1 MENFKIAEEQWY
13 QFLESKITYY
23 GVYRNYDYGPEKDS
37 YVSKISPFISHRVL
51 LEYSIIRDVQ
61 KKYNGKNVY
70 KFIEEVY
77 WRIYW
82 KGWLENRPSV
92 WTQFLLKDNEKFNY
106 KDYERAINAQT
117 DLFFFNEWV
126 EELKGFNYLHNHTRM
141 WFASTWIFNLGL
153 PWKLGA
159 RFFLEH
165 LYDGDAASNTL
176 SWRWVAGLHTKGKKY
191 LFSPKNLKKF
201 SNNRFIVN
209 EINNKQIDL
218 ADQYVFEFDNDIFK
232 NNMKKNSDYLILFEN
247 DLHLPTL
254 KNLISN
260 YEEVLIVFLNNN
272 QRQVKLSHSVLKF
285 KENLVNEFVT
295 KTSNIQKVESS
306 IFVQKIKTFKKIDV
320 LYPGIGENLDFLKEL
335 QVKDNLHI
343 NYLVR
348 DEDLFAWK
356 YAKKGFFNF
365 KKNIP
370 KINGFINKKI
380 YS

>member
-1 MENFKIAEEQWY
+1 MEIFKIAEEQWD
-13 QFLESKITYY
+13 QFLNSKITYY
-23 GVYRNYDYGPEKDS
+23 GAYRNYDYGPENDS

-51 LEYSIIRDVQ
+51 LEYSIIKDVQ
-61 KKYNGKNVY
+61 KKYYGKNVD
-70 KFIEEVY
+70 KFIQEVY

-92 WTQFLLKDNEKFNY
+92 WSQFLSKDNEKYNF
-106 KDYERAINAQT
+106 KDYEMAINAET

-126 EELKGFNYLHNHTRM
+126 AELKEFNYLHNHTRM
-141 WFASTWIFNLGL
+141 WFASTWVFNLGL

-159 RFFLEH
+159 KFFLEH

-191 LFSPKNLKKF
+191 LFSPENLRKF
-201 SNNRFIVN
+201 SNNRFNVN
-209 EINNKQIDL
+209 HINNKQIDL
-218 ADQYVFEFDNDIFK
+218 EDNLVYEFDNDIYK
-232 NNMKKNSDYLILFEN
+232 SNMKKDSDYLILFEN

-254 KNLISN
+254 
-260 YEEVLIVFLNNN
+260 EVLIKSYKEVLILFLNND
-272 QRQVKLSHSVLKF
+272 QRQVKLSQSVLIF
-285 KENLVNEFVT
+285 KENLVDEFIR
-295 KTSNIQKVESS
+295 KTPNIQKVES
-306 IFVQKIKTFKKIDV
+306 FVLLQKIKTFKKIDV
-320 LYPGIGENLDFLKEL
+320 LYPGIGENLDFLKKI
-335 QVKDNLHI
+335 QRKDNLLI

-370 KINGFINKKI
+370 KINSFINNKNYI
-380 YS
+380 